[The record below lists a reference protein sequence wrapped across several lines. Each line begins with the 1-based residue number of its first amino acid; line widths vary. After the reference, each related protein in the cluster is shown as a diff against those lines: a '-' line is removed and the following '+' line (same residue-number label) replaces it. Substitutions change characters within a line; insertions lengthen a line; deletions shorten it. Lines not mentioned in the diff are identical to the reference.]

1 MDAVLG
7 ELVNPGARSVG
18 WLHAAGVTDV
28 PALRRPGPVA
38 AFRRVEQAGFTP
50 SVTSRIVRENI
61 RWDRLTHARRSE
73 LIRELDA
80 ARDLERQLD

>member
-28 PALRRPGPVA
+28 PALRGRDPVTS
-38 AFRRVEQAGFTP
+38 FRRVEQAGFTP
-50 SVTSRIVRENI
+50 GVTNRIVRESI
-61 RWDRLTHARRSE
+61 RWNRLTHARRSE

-80 ARDLERQLD
+80 ARDLERQVD